1 MEHQHHDQLGA
12 PTTDDAAPPLDE
24 RVNTADGAD
33 LDEDHAAFLH
43 GAETVQIDLA
53 PYSLTREQ
61 VAERYAAAGFS
72 VKPRTVSLYA
82 KEGRLRARKVEAK
95 NGLERYLFDP
105 ASVDEDI
112 ARRRQEADSYAA
124 PETVYAAANGAGT
137 AHKDAAHGAY
147 PVPAPSV
154 HAELHAKE
162 IRIAVLETEV
172 RMERDAR
179 ARAERRADHEGNR
192 SLALAQQ
199 LGEYKERLAMLAPPK
214 EEPAAEPEPEEASPE
229 PAPSTDD
236 AKPRASFLRR
246 IFWGG

>member
-1 MEHQHHDQLGA
+1 MNEPHHQLHEDLAAAGA
-12 PTTDDAAPPLDE
+12 LPPEPHPVFSTDSADPDHDAAPSM
-24 RVNTADGAD
+24 
-33 LDEDHAAFLH
+33 H
-43 GAETVQIDLA
+43 GAETVRIELA

-82 KEGRLRARKVEAK
+82 QQGRLRARKVEAK

-105 ASVDEDI
+105 SSVEEDI
-112 ARRRQEADSYAA
+112 AKRRREVESYTS
-124 PETVYAAANGAGT
+124 PETVYAATNGAAS
-137 AHKDAAHGAY
+137 AHEDDADGAF

-162 IRIAVLETEV
+162 IRIAVLETEL

-179 ARAERRADHEGNR
+179 GRAERRADNEANR

-199 LGEYKERLAMLAPPK
+199 LGEYKQRVAMLQAPKAEAP
-214 EEPAAEPEPEEASPE
+214 EAAPGSEPAAGNDEA
-229 PAPSTDD
+229 T
-236 AKPRASFLRR
+236 PRASLLRR
-246 IFWGG
+246 LFGRG